1 MVGMGVLAMVVQQA
15 HAADLNVCAGESEMP
30 FSNEKKEGF
39 ENAIAEVI
47 GKSMGR
53 KVNFVFWKDPRYAVR
68 DFLDKGKCDLMLGM
82 DAADPRILATRPYYR
97 SSYVFVT
104 RKDRDI
110 EVNSWNDAI
119 LKDKRI
125 RIGVLPD
132 SPAKVM
138 LLQIDRFDDMFDY
151 LTELTNY
158 QSTRNRY
165 IRTEPAR
172 VVNDVAAKNLHVGVL
187 WAPEAARYI
196 KNSQAPLEV
205 RLVKDDAQ
213 KSNGEKVPMQ
223 YEVVM
228 GVRKDDARLQA
239 ALDKVIGEKQGEIN
253 AILQQEGIPLL

>member
-1 MVGMGVLAMVVQQA
+1 MGVLGLFALQA
-15 HAADLNVCAGESEMP
+15 HAADLNVCAGENEMP

-39 ENAIAEVI
+39 ENTIAETI
-47 GKSMGR
+47 GKSLGR

-82 DAADPRILATRPYYR
+82 DANDPRILVTRPYYK
-97 SSYVFVT
+97 SGYVFVA
-104 RKDRDI
+104 RKDRDV
-110 EVNSWNDAI
+110 EATSWNDPI

-151 LTELTNY
+151 LTELTNF

-165 IRTEPAR
+165 IRTEPSK
-172 VVNDVAAKNLHVGVL
+172 VVNDVVAKHLHVGAL

-196 KNSQAPLEV
+196 RDSQVPLEV
-205 RLVKDDAQ
+205 RLIKDDAK

-223 YEVVM
+223 YDVVM
-228 GVRKDDARLQA
+228 GVRKGDAELQA
-239 ALDKVIGEKQGEIN
+239 ALNKVIGERQSEIN
-253 AILQQEGIPLL
+253 AILKQEGIPLL